1 MGVKL
6 IAWEFKKESIFFW
19 HSVLA
24 YTNKDEDRLFRL
36 GYYKD

>member
-6 IAWEFKKESIFFW
+6 IACEIEKGSIFFW

-24 YTNKDEDRLFRL
+24 YTNKDEDRPFQLS
-36 GYYKD
+36 YYKD